1 MVKYIRVDIFVK
13 NVMPKGENKMEENKL
28 NYEGLSELMNKIDEA
43 MRMSNQKLADI
54 NKKNEELLE
63 ETRTLI
69 VEKGQEEIKQMELNK
84 QEFDEMTVNSLV
96 FAMQQL
102 YEIRESSEKEYQE
115 MLMQTA
121 QRNRKIDEI
130 LKSKKIEF
138 ASNYISEEELSRV
151 ETNAEKAKQKL
162 NAEMQEFE
170 KEHFEKIA
178 KLNEWEESIKNYA
191 IDLNVENKIAEVAKS
206 VEQSEE
212 EQSEVKKS
220 EQDKPEQDKPEQ
232 EKLEQD
238 RPEQD
243 RPEQEQSGHDKT
255 ELKQPGQNKPE
266 PKQPGQN
273 KPVKKQPE
281 SKLSE
286 AKIKKV
292 EFYLDSKGRIA
303 YQAEIETSK
312 GNYSYEWLELE
323 DCASKMDAKQAR
335 ELRENAITR
344 PKKYYD
350 VNLANLLQQVD
361 EKYGTN
367 GITQYDTMMQTKN
380 RNDIIETDFNIS
392 YDLSNIYDTY
402 PKEENALKYI
412 KKIAQANSKKGL
424 ASYIKQPNWLAR
436 LWKQIV
442 SPKLGPVDEPHETTE
457 ADKEEAFEIMARE
470 PEFDI
475 KEFQKAYDL
484 SDEDMKPWNEKY
496 ANIQEEKNRRENTL
510 FRKRL
515 VVEAKKGPESEKEQK
530 GETESE
536 LKDKPV
542 EISEGRE
549 PGDE

>member
-1 MVKYIRVDIFVK
+1 
-13 NVMPKGENKMEENKL
+13 MEENKL

-255 ELKQPGQNKPE
+255 ELKQPGQNKPEPKQPGQNKPVKKQPGQNKPE